1 MIGLEIDAL
10 MKEHETTLKNI
21 ASYEDILN
29 NYKSM
34 AKVIIRELDALKK
47 EYAAPRRPRW
57 KMPEKPFMW
66 SRGQRRCQSGISHG
80 SFRIRQNGGCVCI

>member
-1 MIGLEIDAL
+1 
-10 MKEHETTLKNI
+10 MKEHETTLKNL

-47 EYAAPRRPRW
+47 EYATPRRTTVENAREAVYVEQGP
-57 KMPEKPFMW
+57 K
-66 SRGQRRCQSGISHG
+66 GDASGISDG
-80 SFRIRQNGGCVCI
+80 PFRIRQNGGCVCI